1 MTMIFSEIVEGNCVQ
16 YGDRQFVA
24 TTAAQNEYVVY
35 FVDGFIVDGDFI
47 TNTRWFS
54 NGDDV
59 VQLIIEKYELI

>member
-1 MTMIFSEIVEGNCVQ
+1 MNMIFSEIEVGNCVQ
-16 YGDRQFVA
+16 YGDRKFVA
-24 TTAAQNEYVVY
+24 TTAAQNEYGVY

-59 VQLIIEKYELI
+59 VQLITEKYELI